1 MTDTPMNEL
10 AFLDAT
16 AQAELVRN
24 QEIKPGD
31 LVDAAIDRV
40 ERLNPQLNAVITPM
54 YDLARAA
61 AKGEIPSGPFRGVPF
76 LLKDFIAEY
85 AGVRFTEGSAFL
97 KDYVPDEDSEFVR
110 RLKRAG
116 CIVIGKT
123 NLPEF
128 AIGASTEPRLFGPT
142 RNPWN
147 PERTAG
153 GSSGGSAAAITS
165 GMVAIAHG
173 NDAGGSIRIPASC
186 CGLFGLKPTRGRN
199 PLGPHY
205 GDLFSGVVAEH
216 VLTRSVRDSAAFLD
230 AVSGPDPGDPYGP
243 PPPARPFLAE
253 AGSDPGRLRIAYAAQ
268 TPLGTELHSDCVAA
282 VEDAA
287 KLCEELGHEV
297 TEAKPSYDAEGF
309 WQAMTSIF
317 AVGTAWGLEDWSRR
331 TGRSLSS
338 ESFEPFVW
346 AFSARGRDISAP
358 EYMLA
363 VQDVQRES
371 RNIARFFEDY
381 DLWLTPTLGQPPV
394 PLGMFSIRDGAKPE
408 EALEVRKKTAAFSP
422 FTYISNGTGQ
432 PSMSVPLFWNG
443 ENLPVGVHFAAR
455 FGEEAMLFRLAAQ
468 LEAARPWKDRR
479 PPIAV

>member
-1 MTDTPMNEL
+1 MTDAPMNDL

-16 AQAELVRN
+16 AQAELVRR
-24 QEIKPGD
+24 QEIEPGD

-40 ERLNPQLNAVITPM
+40 ERLNPRLNAVITPM

-61 AKGEIPSGPFRGVPF
+61 TKGEIPAGPFRGVPF

-85 AGVRFTEGSAFL
+85 AGVRFTEGSTFL
-97 KDYVPDEDSEFVR
+97 KDFVPDEDSEFVR

-116 CIVIGKT
+116 FVVIGKT

-128 AIGASTEPRLFGPT
+128 AIGASTEPRRFGPT

-147 PERTAG
+147 PERTTG
-153 GSSGGSAAAITS
+153 GSSGGSAAAIAS

-230 AVSGPDPGDPYGP
+230 AVSGPDPGDPYGS
-243 PPPARPFLAE
+243 PPPARPFVEE

-268 TPLGTELHSDCVAA
+268 TPLGTDLHFDCVAA

-287 KLCEELGHEV
+287 RLCEELGHEV
-297 TEAKPSYDAEGF
+297 TEARPSYDAERF
-309 WQAMTSIF
+309 WQAMTSIL

-331 TGRSLSS
+331 TGRALSP

-346 AFSARGRDISAP
+346 AFSERGRGIPAP

-371 RNIARFFEDY
+371 RNIARFFEDS

-394 PLGMFSIRDGAKPE
+394 PLGAFAIRDGATPE
-408 EALEVRKKTAAFSP
+408 EALEVRKKTATFSP
-422 FTYISNGTGQ
+422 FTYIFNGTGQ
-432 PSMSVPLFWNG
+432 PAMSVPLFWNG

-455 FGEEAMLFRLAAQ
+455 FGEEATLFRLAAQ

-479 PPIAV
+479 PPISA

>member
-1 MTDTPMNEL
+1 MTDARMNDL

-16 AQAELVRN
+16 AQAELVRR
-24 QEIKPGD
+24 QEIEPGD

-61 AKGEIPSGPFRGVPF
+61 TKGEIPAGPFRGVPF

-85 AGVRFTEGSAFL
+85 AGVRFTEGSTFL
-97 KDYVPDEDSEFVR
+97 KDFVPDEDSEFVR

-116 CIVIGKT
+116 FVIIGKT

-128 AIGASTEPRLFGPT
+128 AIGASTEPRRFGPT

-147 PERTAG
+147 PERTTG
-153 GSSGGSAAAITS
+153 GSSGGSAAAIAS

-243 PPPARPFLAE
+243 PPPARSFVEE
-253 AGSDPGRLRIAYAAQ
+253 AGSDPGRLRIAYAAR
-268 TPLGTELHSDCVAA
+268 TPLGTDLHSDCAAA

-287 KLCEELGHEV
+287 RLCEELGHEV
-297 TEAKPSYDAEGF
+297 TEARPSYDAERF
-309 WQAMTSIF
+309 WQAMTSIL

-331 TGRSLSS
+331 TGRALSP
-338 ESFEPFVW
+338 EYFEPFVW
-346 AFSARGRDISAP
+346 AFSERGRGIPAP

-394 PLGMFSIRDGAKPE
+394 PLGMFVIRDGATPE
-408 EALEVRKKTAAFSP
+408 EALEVRKKTATFSP
-422 FTYISNGTGQ
+422 FTYIFNGTGQ
-432 PSMSVPLFWNG
+432 PAMSVPLFWND

-455 FGEEAMLFRLAAQ
+455 FGEEATLFRLAAQ

-479 PPIAV
+479 PPISV

>member
-1 MTDTPMNEL
+1 
-10 AFLDAT
+10 
-16 AQAELVRN
+16 
-24 QEIKPGD
+24 
-31 LVDAAIDRV
+31 
-40 ERLNPQLNAVITPM
+40 
-54 YDLARAA
+54 
-61 AKGEIPSGPFRGVPF
+61 
-76 LLKDFIAEY
+76 
-85 AGVRFTEGSAFL
+85 
-97 KDYVPDEDSEFVR
+97 
-110 RLKRAG
+110 
-116 CIVIGKT
+116 
-123 NLPEF
+123 
-128 AIGASTEPRLFGPT
+128 
-142 RNPWN
+142 
-147 PERTAG
+147 
-153 GSSGGSAAAITS
+153 
-165 GMVAIAHG
+165 MVAIAHG

-243 PPPARPFLAE
+243 PPPARPFVEE
-253 AGSDPGRLRIAYAAQ
+253 AGSDPGRLRIAYAAR
-268 TPLGTELHSDCVAA
+268 TPLGTELHPDCIAA

-287 KLCEELGHEV
+287 RLCEALGHEV
-297 TEAKPSYDAEGF
+297 TEATPSYDAERF
-309 WQAMTSIF
+309 WQSMTSIL

-331 TGRSLSS
+331 TGRALSP

-346 AFSARGRDISAP
+346 AFSERGRGIPAP

-381 DLWLTPTLGQPPV
+381 DLWLTPTLGRPPV
-394 PLGMFSIRDGAKPE
+394 PLGAFSIRDGASPE

-422 FTYISNGTGQ
+422 FTYVFNGTGQ
-432 PSMSVPLFWNG
+432 PAMSVPLFWNG

-455 FGEEAMLFRLAAQ
+455 FGEEATLFRLAAQ

-479 PPIAV
+479 PPISA